1 MMDCIYRQQGE
12 ILTSIKKKKKK
23 SIYILLMSIELAK
36 ISQIG
41 PEVWNEELSFEDEQ
55 YEFCCNF
62 SSNPQTCFLYVM
74 KTLET

>member
-1 MMDCIYRQQGE
+1 
-12 ILTSIKKKKKK
+12 
-23 SIYILLMSIELAK
+23 MSIELAK
-36 ISQIG
+36 IFQIG

>member
-1 MMDCIYRQQGE
+1 
-12 ILTSIKKKKKK
+12 
-23 SIYILLMSIELAK
+23 MSIELAK

-62 SSNPQTCFLYVM
+62 SSNPQTWFLYVM
-74 KTLET
+74 KTLEA